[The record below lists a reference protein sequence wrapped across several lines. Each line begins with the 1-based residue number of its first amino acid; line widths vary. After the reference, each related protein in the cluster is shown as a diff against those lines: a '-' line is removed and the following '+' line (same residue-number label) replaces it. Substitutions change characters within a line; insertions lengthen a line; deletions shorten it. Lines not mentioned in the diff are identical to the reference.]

1 MKAFLQQLTNLWKQL
16 GLNQRV
22 TLGVATVAVIA
33 GLVALVF
40 WSHRS
45 QMQLLYGR
53 LGEKD
58 IAEVLGAIQ
67 AAGVQYEI
75 GAGGNSVYVPSD
87 QVHKLRLALA
97 AKGVPAGEGVGF
109 EIFDRANFGISD
121 FVQRTNFVRA
131 LQGELSRTIS
141 QLNGVHSA
149 RVLIVVPEN
158 RLLFSDVKAK
168 PTASVFIEG
177 NIGTE
182 SVNSIRFLVANA
194 VEGLRADDVAV
205 VDHRGNVLTEGLK
218 DDPTLGTASGQ
229 MKLRKSVEDYFAT
242 KVETMLAKVLGPGSA
257 VVRVS
262 ADLDVESSTRT
273 EEKFDPDGQVLR
285 TDTSTED
292 TTVTNESDAAKA
304 GNAGVSSNTP
314 AQSNTES
321 TGKGPGKSSEQI
333 RKNKSQNYEIN
344 HVTLSSVRAPG
355 TVSRVTAAV
364 FVASRATPRTPA
376 ELESLRKMVINA
388 LGVKTIDEKD
398 AAKIVSLE
406 EVSFDNPPAQKA
418 GIADFALNH
427 TDLVKNGFAVLVAVA
442 LVLVFLRMVKKAKPD
457 EIPIEVFSPIG
468 AANGADGAP
477 QPVSV
482 ELLNEMIRQKP
493 ENVGAALRD
502 WMSTSTNGNN

>member
-1 MKAFLQQLTNLWKQL
+1 MKAFLQQLTGLWKQL

-22 TLGVATVAVIA
+22 TLIAATVGVIA
-33 GLVALVF
+33 GLVALVV

-58 IAEVLGAIQ
+58 ITEVLTAVQ

-75 GAGGNSVYVPSD
+75 GTGGNSVYVPSD
-87 QVHKLRLALA
+87 QVHKLRMQLA

-141 QLNGVHSA
+141 QLNGVQSA

-158 RLLFSDVKAK
+158 RLLFSDAKAK

-218 DDPTLGTASGQ
+218 DDPTLGTASSQ
-229 MKLRKSVEDYFAT
+229 MKLRKSVEEYFST

-273 EEKFDPDGQVLR
+273 EEKFDPDSQVIR

-292 TTVTNESDAAKA
+292 TTTTNESDAAKA

-314 AQSNTES
+314 PQNGADVN
-321 TGKGPGKSSEQI
+321 GKGPGKNSEQI
-333 RKNKSQNYEIN
+333 RKNKSLNYEIN
-344 HVTLSSVRAPG
+344 HTTLSSVRAPG

-364 FVASRATPRTPA
+364 FIASRATPRTPA
-376 ELESLRKMVINA
+376 ELDSLRKMVVNA
-388 LGVKTIDEKD
+388 LGVKATDEKE

-406 EVSFDNPPAQKA
+406 EVSFESPPAQKA
-418 GIADFALNH
+418 GIVDFAMRNS
-427 TDLVKNGFAVLVAVA
+427 DLVKNGFAILVA
-442 LVLVFLRMVKKAKPD
+442 LVLILFFLRMVKKAKPD

-468 AANGADGAP
+468 AGAGTGDTGP
-477 QPVSV
+477 KPVSV

-493 ENVGAALRD
+493 ENIGAALRG
-502 WMSTSTNGNN
+502 WMATSGKN

>member
-1 MKAFLQQLTNLWKQL
+1 MKAFFQQLAQLWRQL

-22 TLGVATVAVIA
+22 TLGVATVGVIA

-45 QMQLLYGR
+45 EMQLLYGR

-58 IAEVLGAIQ
+58 ISEVLTAVQ
-67 AAGVQYEI
+67 AAGVKYEI
-75 GAGGNSVYVPSD
+75 GSGGNSVYVASD
-87 QVHKLRLALA
+87 QVHKLRMQLA

-141 QLNGVHSA
+141 QLNGIQSA

-168 PTASVFIEG
+168 PTASVFVEG

-182 SVNSIRFLVANA
+182 AVNSIRFLVANA

-205 VDHRGNVLTEGLK
+205 IDHRGNVLTEGLK
-218 DDPTLGTASGQ
+218 DDPALGTASSQ
-229 MKLRKSVEDYFAT
+229 MKLRKTVEDYFST

-262 ADLDVESSTRT
+262 ADLDVESTTRT
-273 EEKFDPDGQVLR
+273 EEKYDPDGQVIR

-292 TTVTNESDAAKA
+292 TTITNETDAGKA
-304 GNAGVSSNTP
+304 GSVGVSSNTP
-314 AQSNTES
+314 PQGGGDAA
-321 TGKGPGKSSEQI
+321 GKGPGKNSEQI
-333 RKNKSQNYEIN
+333 RKNKSLNYEIN
-344 HVTLSSVRAPG
+344 HTTLSSTRAPG

-364 FVASRATPRTPA
+364 FVASKATPRTPA
-376 ELESLRKMVINA
+376 ELDSLRKMVVNA
-388 LGVKTIDEKD
+388 LGVKATDEKE

-406 EVSFDNPPAQKA
+406 EVSFDSPPVQKA
-418 GIADFALNH
+418 GVLDFAMNH
-427 TDLVKNGFAVLVAVA
+427 SDIVKNGTAILVA
-442 LVLVFLRMVKKAKPD
+442 LGLILFFLRMVKKAKPD
-457 EIPIEVFSPIG
+457 EIPIEVFSPINAG
-468 AANGADGAP
+468 AAGADAAT

-482 ELLNEMIRQKP
+482 ELLNEMIRKKP

-502 WMSTSTNGNN
+502 WMSTNGNN

>member
-1 MKAFLQQLTNLWKQL
+1 MKAFLQQLTSLWKQL

-22 TLGVATVAVIA
+22 TLGLATAAVLA

-45 QMQLLYGR
+45 QMQLLYGK

-58 IAEVLGAIQ
+58 IAEVLTAVQ

-75 GAGGNSVYVPSD
+75 GAGGNSVYVASD

-97 AKGVPAGEGVGF
+97 AKNVPAGEGVGF

-158 RLLFSDVKAK
+158 RLLFTDVKAK

-218 DDPTLGTASGQ
+218 DDPTLGTASSQ
-229 MKLRKSVEDYFAT
+229 MKLRKSVEDYFST

-262 ADLDVESSTRT
+262 ADLDVESTTRT

-292 TTVTNESDAAKA
+292 TTITNESDAAK
-304 GNAGVSSNTP
+304 GGTAGVSSNTP
-314 AQSNTES
+314 ATSGAETN
-321 TGKGPGKSSEQI
+321 GKGPGKNSEQI
-333 RKNKSQNYEIN
+333 RKNKTQNYEIN
-344 HVTLSSVRAPG
+344 HTTLSSVRAPG

-364 FVASRATPRTPA
+364 FVASKATPRTPA
-376 ELESLRKMVINA
+376 ELDSLRKMVINA

-406 EVSFDNPPAQKA
+406 EVSFENPPAQKA
-418 GIADFALNH
+418 GIADFALSH
-427 TDLVKNGFAVLVAVA
+427 TDLVKNAFAVLVSLA
-442 LVLVFLRMVKKAKPD
+442 LVFVFLRMVKRAKPD

-468 AANGADGAP
+468 ATNGADPAS
-477 QPVSV
+477 QPISV

-502 WMSTSTNGNN
+502 WMSTTNGNN

>member
-1 MKAFLQQLTNLWKQL
+1 MKAFLQQLTQLWKQL

-22 TLGVATVAVIA
+22 TLAVATVGVIA
-33 GLVALVF
+33 GLVGLVV

-58 IAEVLGAIQ
+58 IAEVLTAVQ
-67 AAGVQYEI
+67 AAGVPYEI
-75 GAGGNSVYVPSD
+75 GSGGNSVYVASD

-218 DDPTLGTASGQ
+218 DDPTLGTASSQ

-292 TTVTNESDAAKA
+292 TTVTNESDVAKA
-304 GNAGVSSNTP
+304 GTAGVSSNTP
-314 AQSNTES
+314 QQTGADS
-321 TGKGPGKSSEQI
+321 TGKGPGKNSEQI
-333 RKNKSQNYEIN
+333 RKNKSLNYEIN
-344 HVTLSSVRAPG
+344 HTTLSSVRAPG

-376 ELESLRKMVINA
+376 EMDSLRKMVVNA
-388 LGVKTIDEKD
+388 LGVKAASEKE
-398 AAKIVSLE
+398 AANIVSLE

-418 GIADFALNH
+418 GLLDMAMRN
-427 TDLVKNGFAVLVAVA
+427 TDLVKNGFAILVAV
-442 LVLVFLRMVKKAKPD
+442 VLILFFLRMVKKAKPD

-468 AANGADGAP
+468 AGASAEAAP
-477 QPVSV
+477 QQVSV

-502 WMSTSTNGNN
+502 WMSTNGNN

>member
-1 MKAFLQQLTNLWKQL
+1 MKAFLQQLTQLWKQL

-22 TLGVATVAVIA
+22 TLGVATVGVIA
-33 GLVALVF
+33 GLVALVV
-40 WSHRS
+40 WSHRA

-58 IAEVLGAIQ
+58 IAEVLTAVQ

-75 GAGGNSVYVPSD
+75 GSGGNSVYVPGD
-87 QVHKLRLALA
+87 QVHKLRMQLA

-131 LQGELSRTIS
+131 LQGELSRTVS
-141 QLNGVHSA
+141 QLNGVQTA

-182 SVNSIRFLVANA
+182 SVNSIHFLVANA

-218 DDPTLGTASGQ
+218 DDPTLGTASSQ
-229 MKLRKSVEDYFAT
+229 MKLRKSVEDYFAN

-262 ADLDVESSTRT
+262 ADLDVESTTRT

-314 AQSNTES
+314 QQNGGETN
-321 TGKGPGKSSEQI
+321 GKGPGKNSEQI
-333 RKNKSQNYEIN
+333 RKNKSLNYEIN

-364 FVASRATPRTPA
+364 FVASKATPRTPA
-376 ELESLRKMVINA
+376 EMDSLRKMVVNA
-388 LGVKTIDEKD
+388 LGVKAASEKE
-398 AAKIVSLE
+398 AANIVSME
-406 EVSFDNPPAQKA
+406 EVAFDNPPAQKA
-418 GIADFALNH
+418 GILDMAMRN
-427 TDLVKNGFAVLVAVA
+427 TDLVKNGVAILVAV
-442 LVLVFLRMVKKAKPD
+442 VLILFFLRMVKKAKPD

-468 AANGADGAP
+468 VGANGKEAAP
-477 QPVSV
+477 REVSV

-502 WMSTSTNGNN
+502 WMSTNGNN

>member
-1 MKAFLQQLTNLWKQL
+1 MKAFLQQLTQLWKHL

-22 TLGVATVAVIA
+22 TLGVATLGVIA
-33 GLVALVF
+33 GLVALVV

-58 IAEVLGAIQ
+58 IAEVLTAVQ

-75 GAGGNSVYVPSD
+75 GSGGNSVYVPSD
-87 QVHKLRLALA
+87 QVHKLRMQLA

-141 QLNGVHSA
+141 QLNGVQSA

-168 PTASVFIEG
+168 ATASVFIEG

-218 DDPTLGTASGQ
+218 DDPTLGTASSQ
-229 MKLRKSVEDYFAT
+229 MKLRKSVEDYFAN

-273 EEKFDPDGQVLR
+273 EEKFDPDSQVIR

-292 TTVTNESDAAKA
+292 TTNTNESDAAKA

-314 AQSNTES
+314 QQNTTDS
-321 TGKGPGKSSEQI
+321 TSKGPGKNSEQI
-333 RKNKSQNYEIN
+333 RKNKSINYEIN

-364 FVASRATPRTPA
+364 FVASKATPRSPA
-376 ELESLRKMVINA
+376 ELDSLRKMVVNA
-388 LGVKTIDEKD
+388 LGVKATDEKE

-406 EVSFDNPPAQKA
+406 EVSFENPPVQKA
-418 GIADFALNH
+418 GIVDLAMRN
-427 TDLVKNGFAVLVAVA
+427 TDLVKNGFAILVAV
-442 LVLVFLRMVKKAKPD
+442 VLILFFLRMVKKAKPD

-468 AANGADGAP
+468 AGANAEDAP
-477 QPVSV
+477 QQVSV
-482 ELLNEMIRQKP
+482 DLLNEMIRQKP

-502 WMSTSTNGNN
+502 WMSTNGNN

>member
-1 MKAFLQQLTNLWKQL
+1 MKAFLQQLTQLWKQL

-22 TLGVATVAVIA
+22 TLGVATVGVIA
-33 GLVALVF
+33 GLVGLVV

-58 IAEVLGAIQ
+58 ITEVLTAVQ

-75 GAGGNSVYVPSD
+75 GNGGNSVYVPSD
-87 QVHKLRLALA
+87 QVHKLRMALA

-141 QLNGVHSA
+141 QLNGVQNA

-205 VDHRGNVLTEGLK
+205 VDHRGNVLTENLK
-218 DDPTLGTASGQ
+218 DDPSLGTASSQ
-229 MKLRKSVEDYFAT
+229 MKLRKSVEDYFSN

-304 GNAGVSSNTP
+304 GSAGVSSNTP
-314 AQSNTES
+314 PQNGADAN
-321 TGKGPGKSSEQI
+321 GKGPGKNSEQI
-333 RKNKSQNYEIN
+333 RKNKSLNYEIN
-344 HVTLSSVRAPG
+344 HTTLSSVRAPG

-364 FVASRATPRTPA
+364 FVASKATPRTPA
-376 ELESLRKMVINA
+376 EMDSLRKMVVNA
-388 LGVKTIDEKD
+388 LGVKAADEKE
-398 AAKIVSLE
+398 AAKIVSME
-406 EVSFDNPPAQKA
+406 EVAFDNPPAQKA
-418 GIADFALNH
+418 GILDIAMRN
-427 TDLVKNGFAVLVAVA
+427 TDLVKNGFAILVAV
-442 LVLVFLRMVKKAKPD
+442 VLILFFLRMVKKAKPD

-468 AANGADGAP
+468 AGANAEAAP
-477 QPVSV
+477 QQVSV

-502 WMSTSTNGNN
+502 WMSTNGNN